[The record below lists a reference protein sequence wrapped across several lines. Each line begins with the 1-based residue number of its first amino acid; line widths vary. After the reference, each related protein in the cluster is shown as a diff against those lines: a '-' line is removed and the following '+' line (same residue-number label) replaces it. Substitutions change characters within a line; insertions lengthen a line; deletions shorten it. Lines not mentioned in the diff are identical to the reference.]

1 MPLDV
6 HRAECPDE
14 LREHVFA
21 APLVTWHRLR
31 PFQMCS
37 MRLLIV
43 ELLRAWKAAGAD
55 QPIFLPG
62 DLLRS
67 PPPPLATKRSLH
79 VYFSRDN
86 AGAAA
91 VAAGI
96 AEASGQQLRS
106 TDDPAQ
112 ARAACAFLLY
122 LNGATFAA
130 GERAEAL
137 GREVRR
143 WEGETG
149 PAAANGVSLTPL
161 L

>member
-1 MPLDV
+1 MERKRPLILLLETDPSHGGVPLDV

-37 MRLLIV
+37 MKLLIV

-67 PPPPLATKRSLH
+67 PPPPLATRKEFH
-79 VYFSRDN
+79 VYYSASN
-86 AGAAA
+86 AGAAE
-91 VAAGI
+91 VAESIG
-96 AEASGQQLRS
+96 EASRR
-106 TDDPAQ
+106 DP
-112 ARAACAFLLY
+112 R
-122 LNGATFAA
+122 G
-130 GERAEAL
+130 
-137 GREVRR
+137 
-143 WEGETG
+143 
-149 PAAANGVSLTPL
+149 SLWV
-161 L
+161 

>member
-31 PFQMCS
+31 PFQMRS
-37 MRLLIV
+37 MKLLIV

-67 PPPPLATKRSLH
+67 PPPPLATRKEFH
-79 VYFSRDN
+79 VYYSASN
-86 AGAAA
+86 AGAAE
-91 VAAGI
+91 VAESIG
-96 AEASGQQLRS
+96 EASRR
-106 TDDPAQ
+106 DP
-112 ARAACAFLLY
+112 R
-122 LNGATFAA
+122 G
-130 GERAEAL
+130 
-137 GREVRR
+137 
-143 WEGETG
+143 
-149 PAAANGVSLTPL
+149 SLWV
-161 L
+161 